1 MLYLAI
7 DQHRKQLTVDLRNEG
22 GDVILK
28 RQVSTEWKRVRDFF
42 EEVRTRSVPEEGFV
56 AIVEVCGFNDW
67 LLKILAEYGCR
78 EIVLV
83 QPERRSKKK
92 TDRRDANALGEL
104 LWTNRER
111 LLAGKKVQN
120 VRRILPPSQRD
131 AEDRQLTIVRQR
143 LGQLRTRAINRIQH
157 LLLKHNLQQEC
168 PTKGLQTKSARK
180 WLANLS
186 LGAIDRLE
194 LDQLL
199 VQWEL
204 SDRQIDELDTQICE
218 RQAENK
224 SAELIITMPGV
235 GAYGSLALA
244 CRIGSIERFSHAR
257 SLANYWGLTPGCR
270 NSGDATRRLGS
281 ITKDGSVTAR
291 FILGQAVL
299 HVLRR
304 DTRMKEWYQRIKK
317 RRGAKIARVAV
328 MRRLATFLWHMLT
341 HQQPYRFGGKNGDGS
356 DPGCGCVLPD
366 RNAFFEARQGRS
378 RGEGRKKA
386 AGPRRPRQP
395 RVLDAPLT

>member
-22 GDVILK
+22 GDVILR
-28 RQVSTEWKRVRDFF
+28 RQVSTEWARVRKFL
-42 EEVRTRSVPEEGFV
+42 EELRTRSAPEGGFV

-67 LLKILAEYGCR
+67 LLKLLPEYGCR
-78 EIVLV
+78 EIVLI
-83 QPERRSKKK
+83 QPEKRSKKK

-111 LLAGKKVQN
+111 LLAGKKIQN
-120 VRRILPPSQRD
+120 VRRIVPPSQRD
-131 AEDRQLTIVRQR
+131 AEDRQLTTLRQR
-143 LGQLRTRAINRIQH
+143 TGRLRTRTINRIQH

-180 WLANLS
+180 WLAS
-186 LGAIDRLE
+186 LALGTIDRLE

-204 SDRQIDELDTQICE
+204 YDRQIEELDAKIRQ
-218 RQAENK
+218 RQAENP
-224 SAELIITMPGV
+224 SAALIATVPGV

-244 CRIGSIERFSHAR
+244 CRIGSIERFRHPR

-270 NSGDATRRLGS
+270 NSGDVTQRLGS
-281 ITKDGSVTAR
+281 ITKEGSAMAR

-304 DTRMKEWYQRIKK
+304 DGRMREWYRRIKK

-328 MRRLATFLWHMLT
+328 MRRLATVLWHMLT
-341 HQQPYRFGGKNGDGS
+341 YGEPYRPGGKEGRGD
-356 DPGCGCVLPD
+356 DPGCECVPPD
-366 RNAFFEARQGRS
+366 RNAFLEARQGRS
-378 RGEGRKKA
+378 RGRNEKGCRTESVA
-386 AGPRRPRQP
+386 AAARP
-395 RVLDAPLT
+395 